1 MKIDI
6 KNLEFINETL
16 RTICTEVEK
25 ETGVELT
32 VTSLFRIGDTGVHG
46 QLPLRG
52 IDFRVKDILVG
63 RLIEKKIN
71 QKWIYDT
78 YRHKMKCALLHDVGQ
93 GLHLHVQAHAN
104 TIRVDKH

>member
-6 KNLEFINETL
+6 ANLEFINPTL

-32 VTSLFRIGDTGVHG
+32 ITSLFRIGDDGVHG

-52 IDFRVKDILVG
+52 IDFRTKNIVVG
-63 RLIEKKIN
+63 RLLESTINKK
-71 QKWIYDT
+71 WSYDPK
-78 YRHKMKCALLHDVGQ
+78 RPKMKCALLHDVGQ
-93 GLHLHVQAHAN
+93 GLHLHVQVHPN
-104 TIRVDKH
+104 TIRVD